1 MDRLGTK
8 AKKKTHRGQGRPAAL
23 LYCWLSDARNHI
35 GPTAKKDHDLAKA
48 AIGSAAYFPMRA
60 AARCELMDMAVEHN
74 IVKELLE
81 TEREP
86 FSDEEEEPEVVP

>member
-1 MDRLGTK
+1 
-8 AKKKTHRGQGRPAAL
+8 
-23 LYCWLSDARNHI
+23 
-35 GPTAKKDHDLAKA
+35 
-48 AIGSAAYFPMRA
+48 
-60 AARCELMDMAVEHN
+60 MDMAVEHN